1 MIIEDSDEEFDM
13 FERIDLE
20 QENYDRKSGK
30 DPNDANSSFYYSKKK
45 YAVPGVHIMMK
56 KEAKLLRK
64 LMSDTGMTEI
74 QLRAHKKYRKMLSDA
89 QKVPPAK
96 KTDYQR
102 EYDYQMRNVTRKLK
116 LAKEHPLV
124 QAEFKK
130 RWAEFIF
137 DNPRYKVVDK

>member
-1 MIIEDSDEEFDM
+1 MEEKKHKVAGDEGC
-13 FERIDLE
+13 
-20 QENYDRKSGK
+20 GK
-30 DPNDANSSFYYSKKK
+30 DPDDANSSFYYNKKK

-64 LMSDTGMTEI
+64 LMSDTGMTEV
-74 QLRAHKKYRKMLSDA
+74 QLRAHKKYRKMLSDT
-89 QKVPPAK
+89 QKVPPSK

-102 EYDYQMRNVTRKLK
+102 EYDRQMKAVTRELK

-130 RWAEFIF
+130 RWEEFTF
-137 DNPRYKVVDK
+137 FYPRYKVADR

>member
-1 MIIEDSDEEFDM
+1 MKNVDEK
-13 FERIDLE
+13 
-20 QENYDRKSGK
+20 NWGK
-30 DPNDANSSFYYSKKK
+30 DPDDANSKFYYSKKK

-56 KEAKLLRK
+56 KESKVLRK
-64 LMSDTGMTEI
+64 LKKETGLTETQI
-74 QLRAHKKYRKMLSDA
+74 RAHKKYRKMLSDA

-102 EYDYQMRNVTRKLK
+102 EYDRQMKNVTRDLK
-116 LAKEHPLV
+116 LAKENPLV